1 MHRLLKIL
9 FFFLLPLQLFAE
21 KESDIIVY
29 NDSVAKA
36 RAFDYF
42 YIQALSLRE
51 AEKYDEA
58 FDLLEHC
65 LSLQPSSPIVQYE
78 LYSMYNFLGRSDEAL
93 RMIEQASAG
102 DPGNFWYRSLL
113 AMAYEEAGNREK
125 AKEVYEEMSEDFSS
139 HSELFYVLYQIY
151 ADDKDYE
158 KAIGAL
164 SEIERIDGK
173 NEQITL
179 QKCRM
184 YTLMNKYELALKEVQ
199 ELVDEYPDEPRLR
212 LYLASVYEMIGYN
225 EQAVAIYK
233 DVLVADPDNLEA
245 QVSLAEYY
253 NNADSLSLYTKTV
266 EKILMNS
273 RFTGEKRT
281 NLLVR
286 HIAWK
291 EQTDTTG
298 YNERLLKNLM
308 QLPFDKVPTAE
319 IYVDYLRLK
328 EVGNDTIAPLL
339 EYILTIEPENQKAQL
354 GLLQI
359 AIDRNDYKEVITRCD
374 TAILYNPEILEL
386 YFYKGIACY
395 QEERLQEA
403 IEAYKNGLERRAEDY
418 DGELVSNVYTLLGDT
433 YHEVGNLD
441 ACMQAYD
448 SALVYNSENV
458 AVLNNYA
465 YYLSMEG
472 GDLDKAEEMSL
483 ITIKSEPEN
492 ATYIDTYMWILFC
505 KGRYQEAKA
514 YADKLLAIT
523 KEDADKVLLHHCGD
537 VYAKCGDIE
546 RAVELWQR
554 AKSAGDDSKLLTK
567 KIKKRKYYADKKKK

>member
-1 MHRLLKIL
+1 M

-21 KESDIIVY
+21 KESVIIGY

-164 SEIERIDGK
+164 NEIERIDGK

-184 YTLMNKYELALKEVQ
+184 YALMNKYELAIKEVQ

-472 GDLDKAEEMSL
+472 GNLDKAEEMSL

-514 YADKLLAIT
+514 YAEKLLAIT

>member
-21 KESDIIVY
+21 KESDIIGY

-58 FDLLEHC
+58 FDLFEHC

-179 QKCRM
+179 
-184 YTLMNKYELALKEVQ
+184 YTLMNKYELAIKEVQ

-505 KGRYQEAKA
+505 KERYQEAKA

-554 AKSAGDDSKLLTK
+554 AQSAGDDSKLLTK

>member
-1 MHRLLKIL
+1 M

-21 KESDIIVY
+21 KESGIIGY

-58 FDLLEHC
+58 FDLFEHC

-164 SEIERIDGK
+164 NEIERIDGK

-184 YTLMNKYELALKEVQ
+184 YALMNKYELAIKEVQ

-298 YNERLLKNLM
+298 YNERFLKNLM

-418 DGELVSNVYTLLGDT
+418 DRELVSNVYTLLGDT

-505 KGRYQEAKA
+505 KERYQEAKA
-514 YADKLLAIT
+514 YAEKLLAIT

>member
-1 MHRLLKIL
+1 
-9 FFFLLPLQLFAE
+9 
-21 KESDIIVY
+21 
-29 NDSVAKA
+29 
-36 RAFDYF
+36 
-42 YIQALSLRE
+42 
-51 AEKYDEA
+51 
-58 FDLLEHC
+58 
-65 LSLQPSSPIVQYE
+65 
-78 LYSMYNFLGRSDEAL
+78 
-93 RMIEQASAG
+93 
-102 DPGNFWYRSLL
+102 
-113 AMAYEEAGNREK
+113 
-125 AKEVYEEMSEDFSS
+125 
-139 HSELFYVLYQIY
+139 
-151 ADDKDYE
+151 
-158 KAIGAL
+158 
-164 SEIERIDGK
+164 
-173 NEQITL
+173 
-179 QKCRM
+179 
-184 YTLMNKYELALKEVQ
+184 
-199 ELVDEYPDEPRLR
+199 
-212 LYLASVYEMIGYN
+212 
-225 EQAVAIYK
+225 
-233 DVLVADPDNLEA
+233 
-245 QVSLAEYY
+245 
-253 NNADSLSLYTKTV
+253 
-266 EKILMNS
+266 
-273 RFTGEKRT
+273 
-281 NLLVR
+281 
-286 HIAWK
+286 
-291 EQTDTTG
+291 
-298 YNERLLKNLM
+298 NERLLKNLM

-505 KGRYQEAKA
+505 KERYQEAKA

-554 AKSAGDDSKLLTK
+554 AQSAGDDSKLLTK